1 MCLFCRPDFISPL
14 DDLAFDMYQDPEIAG
29 IIRKLEKKKQ
39 EAVLRKT
46 IFLHIKIRK
55 QYQCYGNIIPLILI
69 LCPINI
75 KCSLF
80 KKNIVIHRYIWIT
93 EQKKINQLIH
103 IKIIAFKILVSHL
116 DVQNDP

>member
-1 MCLFCRPDFISPL
+1 MNYQVKLYLFVTLYMYSVCHKMISHISMCLFCRPDFISPL

-39 EAVLRKT
+39 EAVLRKS

-80 KKNIVIHRYIWIT
+80 KKNIVIHRYI
-93 EQKKINQLIH
+93 
-103 IKIIAFKILVSHL
+103 
-116 DVQNDP
+116 